1 MINIV
6 QAFFISAIMAI
17 NISASQE
24 RIVPVKWINE
34 AEMKVAQIDNY
45 TSFFHKQERVKGK
58 LKEEEV
64 VFLKFKKP
72 FKIYMK
78 WVKDPGK
85 DREVLYVEGWNHNKI
100 KVHEVWMKRNFT
112 LDLNA
117 KGFLAMRGS
126 RHSITESG
134 LENLLRV
141 LGKDVCGSIQSGGS
155 TYRELGQEVVYGCQ
169 SMKVEYLFPK
179 DKTKGYYCCRAI
191 INIDTETKIPIR
203 VRIYD
208 WEGLLVEDYGYEG
221 LKLNAGLTDADF
233 AMENPEYHFSS
244 SGTKAPAFKTLQE

>member
-1 MINIV
+1 MNIV
-6 QAFFISAIMAI
+6 PVFLISAIMAM
-17 NISASQE
+17 NVSASQE
-24 RIVPVKWINE
+24 NTVPVRWFNE
-34 AEMKVAQIDNY
+34 VERKLAQIDNY
-45 TSFFHKQERVKGK
+45 TSFFHKQERIKGK

-72 FKIYMK
+72 FKVYMK

-85 DREVLYVEGWNHNKI
+85 GREVLYVEGWNHNKI
-100 KVHEVWMKRNFT
+100 KVHEVWMKTGST
-112 LDLNA
+112 LDLDA

-134 LENLLRV
+134 LENILRLLGRD
-141 LGKDVCGSIQSGGS
+141 LYGGIQSGQL
-155 TYRELGQEVVYGCQ
+155 TYREFGEEMVYGCQ
-169 SMKVEYLFPK
+169 SRKVEYFFPK
-179 DKTKGYYCCRAI
+179 DKTKGYYCCRAV
-191 INIDTETKIPIR
+191 INIDIETKIPIR

-208 WEGLLVEDYGYEG
+208 WEGLLVEDYGYES

-244 SGTKAPAFKTLQE
+244 SGTKAPPIRTLQE